1 MCIHQPCAFQVQLAV
16 HILQAVTILGAHRVA
31 SYTQRSYVFMQAGNI
46 KTTMVLWGSAAPMR
60 ITRQISSPYCHLNL
74 KLRVALQTKIA
85 LEK

>member
-16 HILQAVTILGAHRVA
+16 YILQAVTILGAHQLA
-31 SYTQRSYVFMQAGNI
+31 SYMPSSNVFIQASS
-46 KTTMVLWGSAAPMR
+46 SAAPMR
-60 ITRQISSPYCHLNL
+60 ITRQIGSPYCHLNL

>member
-16 HILQAVTILGAHRVA
+16 HILQVVKILGAHRVA
-31 SYTQRSYVFMQAGNI
+31 SYAQHSYVFMQASS
-46 KTTMVLWGSAAPMR
+46 SAAPMR
-60 ITRQISSPYCHLNL
+60 ITRQIGSPYCHLNL